1 MIQVTPHMRI
11 LLAVEPVDFRKG
23 INGLSRVCRQELESD
38 PFSGRMFVFGNR
50 RRTAIKVLVYDGQGF
65 WLSYKRLSKGR
76 FHWWGSGSGHG
87 SECLEAHQ
95 LQLLLWNGDPGQSRT
110 APLWRRISG

>member
-23 INGLSRVCRQELESD
+23 IDALSRVCRQELGSD

-76 FHWWGSGSGHG
+76 FNWWGSGSGHG
-87 SECLEAHQ
+87 SESLEAHQ
-95 LQLLLWNGDPGQSRT
+95 LQLLLWNGDPGQACT
-110 APLWRRISG
+110 APFWRRILD